1 MCLHSSA
8 PCYFSGPH
16 LGVISDNTLVK
27 QYPPLLISIDE
38 RILGDKAYTD
48 RSLAHVVIA
57 PIKKKRNNSLTSV
70 CEKYNVIH
78 AWYRASIEHA
88 FGYIKRFRIIG
99 ITSLCT
105 DMHHVVIQCSFFQL
119 LTHAYHFLI

>member
-27 QYPPLLISIDE
+27 QYPPPLSIDE

-70 CEKYNVIH
+70 CEQITLFMH
-78 AWYRASIEHA
+78 GIEHQLNMHSV
-88 FGYIKRFRIIG
+88 
-99 ITSLCT
+99 TSN
-105 DMHHVVIQCSFFQL
+105 DFESSVSHHYVLTCIMLLFNVLSFNF
-119 LTHAYHFLI
+119 